1 MNPSSVQSGPNPTAR
16 LRWFNADAYLFDI
29 DGTLLNT
36 RDMVHW
42 DALHQ
47 AILEAYGIETT
58 IEGIAFHGKTDLG
71 ILRAALARVGIS
83 DGKFEANL
91 SAALSVICREVAN
104 NADEIVAEI
113 CPAIPD
119 VLSRL
124 QSAGKLLGVASGN
137 LESVGW
143 HKIKAAGLESF
154 FSFGY
159 FSDHCEMRAD
169 IFRNA
174 VNEARRRLGD
184 TATVCFVGDT
194 PEDIRAARAAGGQ
207 VIAVC
212 TGIYQEQELSQLQP
226 DLCVASCTEL
236 LTP

>member
-1 MNPSSVQSGPNPTAR
+1 MNLSSIQTGLKPTAR
-16 LRWFNADAYLFDI
+16 PSWLNADAYLFDI

-36 RDMVHW
+36 RDFVHW
-42 DALHQ
+42 NALNH
-47 AILEAYGIETT
+47 AMLEAYGVETT

-71 ILRAALARVGIS
+71 ILRAALAREGIS

-91 SAALSVICREVAN
+91 SAALAVICREVAT
-104 NADEIVAEI
+104 NAENIVAEI

-124 QSAGKLLGVASGN
+124 QSSGKLLGVASGN

-143 HKIKAAGLESF
+143 QKVKAAGLESF
-154 FSFGY
+154 FSFGH
-159 FSDHCEMRAD
+159 FCDHCEMRAE

-174 VNEARRRLGD
+174 VNEVRRRLGEN
-184 TATVCFVGDT
+184 ASVCFVGDT

-212 TGIYQEQELSQLQP
+212 TGIYPQQELSPLEP
-226 DLCVASCTEL
+226 DFCIASCADL
-236 LTP
+236 LLP